1 LRISLRTEKNVILKE
16 SCCKPA
22 LYLIATRLRPEDAS
36 MTDWMIGKAKGKKQ
50 RAKGNFQFCC
60 GQWLE
65 PNAGK
70 IRVTVLLKLRD
81 APSNILG
88 LRRGKLA
95 EQSAGKG
102 EEGEFDAVLQHV
114 LHERNP

>member
-1 LRISLRTEKNVILKE
+1 
-16 SCCKPA
+16 
-22 LYLIATRLRPEDAS
+22 
-36 MTDWMIGKAKGKKQ
+36 
-50 RAKGNFQFCC
+50 
-60 GQWLE
+60 
-65 PNAGK
+65 
-70 IRVTVLLKLRD
+70 VLLKLRD